1 MYTFKLKQRFK
12 AEIKNIADIF
22 VMNAVR
28 ILVSADCF

>member
-12 AEIKNIADIF
+12 AEIKNKAETF
-22 VMNAVR
+22 VMNVVG